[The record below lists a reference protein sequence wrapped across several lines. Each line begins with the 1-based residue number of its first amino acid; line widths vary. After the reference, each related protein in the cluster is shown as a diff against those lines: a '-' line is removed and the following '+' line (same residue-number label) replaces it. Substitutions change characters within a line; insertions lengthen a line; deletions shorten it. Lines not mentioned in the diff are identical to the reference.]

1 MRALCTSLLA
11 VFLIVGTPALSSA
24 ADKGS
29 PDEAQDMVTRAVTYI
44 ESNGSDA
51 AYATFNAGEAG
62 FRDRDLYV
70 FVFDFEG
77 KVLSHGSNAKLV
89 GKNLLA
95 IKDSDGKAFVK
106 EFVDVAQGSG
116 EGWVDYKW
124 PNPTTKKVEQKS
136 SFIKRQ
142 GDALVGVGIYK

>member
-1 MRALCTSLLA
+1 MPRPELNSPVSPLTEGFTPQGASTSR
-11 VFLIVGTPALSSA
+11 FLNPRRPEIP
-24 ADKGS
+24 
-29 PDEAQDMVTRAVTYI
+29 
-44 ESNGSDA
+44 
-51 AYATFNAGEAG
+51 
-62 FRDRDLYV
+62 DRDLYV
-70 FVFDFEG
+70 FVFDFQG